1 MQAQQPMRPANNMA
15 FALDNRGPMI
25 GESGLTNNRVPVN
38 PRLGMI
44 SQNVQGPSSGNQI
57 IRVDND
63 SDEEDGMNGG
73 GRFQAPPRGGMMG
86 GSIQMQQPNRNQNV
100 KMMMMQ
106 AKK

>member
-25 GESGLTNNRVPVN
+25 VESGLTNSRVPVN

-44 SQNVQGPSSGNQI
+44 SQNMQGPSSGNQI

-63 SDEEDGMNGG
+63 SDDEDRMNSGY
-73 GRFQAPPRGGMMG
+73 QAPPRGGMMG

-100 KMMMMQ
+100 NMMMMQ

>member
-15 FALDNRGPMI
+15 FALENRGPMI

-73 GRFQAPPRGGMMG
+73 GKFQAPPRGGMMG

-100 KMMMMQ
+100 NMMMMQ